1 MISPVVVLSKVVE
14 QKRLVAKFS
23 YTKIFQRLILR
34 VLWSKNDKSFKYLQK
49 LTTKINRNF
58 MNRSSIS
65 FVAEYVYYVVC
76 VCMLNV
82 SKDKDYSF
90 TQTCCRTI
98 KLKKKTIER
107 TRVPFF
113 FKPRVFLL
121 FVGKP
126 VMCYELRD
134 RSCSLKTFHIVL
146 MKRKIYI
153 CTKRFGY
160 ICFWHD
166 MLDMPGLILIGG

>member
-1 MISPVVVLSKVVE
+1 MISPVVVLWKVVE

-34 VLWSKNDKSFKYLQK
+34 VLGLKNGKSFKYLQK

-98 KLKKKTIER
+98 KLKKKQSNEHAYLS
-107 TRVPFF
+107 FSSH
-113 FKPRVFLL
+113 VFSYYLL
-121 FVGKP
+121 ENRLC
-126 VMCYELRD
+126 VMNYVMN
-134 RSCSLKTFHIVL
+134 IVVVL
-146 MKRKIYI
+146 
-153 CTKRFGY
+153 
-160 ICFWHD
+160 
-166 MLDMPGLILIGG
+166 